1 MQVKLLEG
9 VEGKIKPRGRAVIK
23 SFSIGSTTYQL
34 ERVFCGKEGCSK
46 CAQGI
51 GHGPYYYA
59 YWRENGKTKSKYIGK
74 FLRNIGGENNNMSFP
89 TFDVDSKK
97 EKINI
102 FKIGSLWCF
111 KYFFNNKEIFK
122 ELSELYNREKYR
134 FEVNTVGERNKVI
147 KYLEEKGFE
156 PVLIEDTSDYT
167 VKIDRRQKYAAIL
180 KNSIDYDEK
189 GRDRIFIM
197 KDLASVEE
205 AIEKGA
211 EKYSE
216 DEKGRKD

>member
-9 VEGKIKPRGRAVIK
+9 VEEQIKPRGRTVIK

-74 FLRNIGGENNNMSFP
+74 FLRNVGGEVKNNNMSFP
-89 TFDVDSKK
+89 TFDVDPPKR

-111 KYFFNNKEIFK
+111 KYFFGDREIFN
-122 ELSELYNREKYR
+122 ELSEYYNREKYR
-134 FEVNTVGERNKVI
+134 FALKNDEERDKVM

-156 PVLIEDTSDYT
+156 PVLIEDTFDYT
-167 VKIDRRQKYAAIL
+167 VKIDRFKKYAAIL

-189 GRDRIFIM
+189 GKERIFIM

-205 AIEKGA
+205 AIGKGA
-211 EKYSE
+211 E
-216 DEKGRKD
+216 RR